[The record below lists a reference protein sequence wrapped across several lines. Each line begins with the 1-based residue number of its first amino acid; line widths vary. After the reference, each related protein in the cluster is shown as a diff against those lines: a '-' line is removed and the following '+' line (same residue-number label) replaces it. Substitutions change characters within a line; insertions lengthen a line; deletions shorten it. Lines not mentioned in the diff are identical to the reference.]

1 MLHIFINGVSGKMGK
16 AILELSQKDKAISVV
31 TDKPSKEIDVV
42 IDFSRPESL
51 IKNLKEFK
59 TSNTP
64 FVIGTTGFT
73 NDQIKLIKDE
83 SLSRPILLSFNMSKG
98 IFTLKNSIK
107 KFLQDN
113 SHTLECNIEETH
125 HISKIDA
132 PSGTAI
138 EIENLIKKYD
148 SAKNISS
155 INIDSKR
162 IGDVFGIHKI
172 SFKNEFYEV
181 EFKHEALSRN
191 VFAEGALEIAKNILI
206 KDVGLYQLED
216 FFDKK

>member
-1 MLHIFINGVSGKMGK
+1 MLHIFINGASGKMGN
-16 AILELSQKDKAISVV
+16 AILELSQKDNAISVV
-31 TDKPSKEIDVV
+31 TDKSSKEIDVV

-51 IKNLKEFK
+51 INNLQEFK

-73 NDQIKLIKDE
+73 DKQIKLIKDE
-83 SLSRPILLSFNMSKG
+83 SLLRPILLSFNMSKG

-107 KFLQDN
+107 KFLQHN
-113 SHTLECNIEETH
+113 KHALECNIEEIH

-138 EIENLIKKYD
+138 EIKNLIKKYD
-148 SAKNISS
+148 SAKNILS

-162 IGDVFGIHKI
+162 LGAFFGIHKI
-172 SFKNEFYEV
+172 SFKNETNEV

-206 KDVGLYQLED
+206 KDAGLYQLED

>member
-31 TDKPSKEIDVV
+31 TDKSSKEIDVV

-83 SLSRPILLSFNMSKG
+83 SL
-98 IFTLKNSIK
+98 
-107 KFLQDN
+107 
-113 SHTLECNIEETH
+113 
-125 HISKIDA
+125 
-132 PSGTAI
+132 
-138 EIENLIKKYD
+138 
-148 SAKNISS
+148 
-155 INIDSKR
+155 
-162 IGDVFGIHKI
+162 
-172 SFKNEFYEV
+172 
-181 EFKHEALSRN
+181 
-191 VFAEGALEIAKNILI
+191 
-206 KDVGLYQLED
+206 
-216 FFDKK
+216 